1 MASET
6 RRHKHERH
14 GSTQPA
20 ARSSA
25 RDQAAPPRRDW
36 DHSSSGPLSIMRQG
50 LDEMER
56 WFGHWGRWMSPAAGS
71 SMFSRV
77 GDWSPA
83 IEAFQRGNEFVIRV
97 DAPGMSRQ
105 DVQVDVGD
113 DTVTIHGE
121 RRQDRGDERD
131 GMFWTERSYGSF
143 TRTIPLP
150 TGAIT
155 DSAKASFTNGVLE
168 VVIQAPSAET
178 RRGRRLD
185 ISGSAEE
192 GRK

>member
-1 MASET
+1 
-6 RRHKHERH
+6 
-14 GSTQPA
+14 
-20 ARSSA
+20 
-25 RDQAAPPRRDW
+25 
-36 DHSSSGPLSIMRQG
+36 MRQG
-50 LDEMER
+50 IDEMER
-56 WFGHWGRWMSPAAGS
+56 WFGHWGRAWPAVGS

-83 IEAFQRGNEFVIRV
+83 IEAFQRGNEFIVRV

-105 DVQVDVGD
+105 DVQVEVGD

-121 RRQDRGDERD
+121 RRQDRQEERD

-143 TRTIPLP
+143 TRTVPLP
-150 TGAIT
+150 PGTIT
-155 DSAKASFTNGVLE
+155 ESAKASFNNGVLE
-168 VVIQAPSAET
+168 VVMQAPSAEA

-192 GRK
+192 GEK

>member
-1 MASET
+1 MASGT
-6 RRHKHERH
+6 RQKQDPNTGGR
-14 GSTQPA
+14 PV

-25 RDQAAPPRRDW
+25 RDHTAPRRQDE
-36 DHSSSGPLSIMRQG
+36 DHSSYGPLSLMRQG

-56 WFGHWGRWMSPAAGS
+56 WFGHWGRAWISPGS

-83 IEAFQRGNEFVIRV
+83 IEAFQRGNEFVVRV
-97 DAPGMSRQ
+97 DAPGMSHQ
-105 DVQVDVGD
+105 DVQVEVGD

-121 RRQDRGDERD
+121 RRQDRQEERD
-131 GMFWTERSYGSF
+131 GMFWTERSYGTF

-150 TGAIT
+150 PGAIS
-155 DSAKASFTNGVLE
+155 DSAKASFSNGVLE
-168 VVIQAPSAET
+168 VVMQAPSAET

-192 GRK
+192 GK